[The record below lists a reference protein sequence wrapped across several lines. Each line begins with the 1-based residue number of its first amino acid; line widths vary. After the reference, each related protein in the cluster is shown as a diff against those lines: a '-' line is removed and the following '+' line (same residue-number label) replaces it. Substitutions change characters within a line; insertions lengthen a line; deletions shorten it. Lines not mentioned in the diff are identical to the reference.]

1 MAARVVE
8 ESRTMTSAIRFKP
21 RFWLQAG
28 DQSWYPAPWWANA
41 FPLLD
46 AFADPAQARDEQIAR
61 ARELREIVERGE
73 RVLVSAPGGART
85 VSDAVLAVYA
95 RAGVSHLLTQ
105 H

>member
-1 MAARVVE
+1 MLSTV
-8 ESRTMTSAIRFKP
+8 RFKP

-28 DQSWYPAPWWANA
+28 DESWYPAPWWADA

-46 AFADPAQARDEQIAR
+46 AFEDPARTRAEQIAR
-61 ARELREIVERGE
+61 AHELREIVERGG
-73 RVLVSAPGGART
+73 RVHGTPPGGRR

>member
-1 MAARVVE
+1 
-8 ESRTMTSAIRFKP
+8 MTSAIRFKP

-28 DQSWYPAPWWANA
+28 DASWYPAPWWAET

-46 AFADPAQARDEQIAR
+46 AFADPAHTRAEQIAR
-61 ARELREIVERGE
+61 AHELREIVERGE
-73 RVLVSAPGGART
+73 RVLGTAPGGARV

-95 RAGVSHLLTQ
+95 RAGVSHLLSQ

>member
-1 MAARVVE
+1 
-8 ESRTMTSAIRFKP
+8 MTSAIQFKP

-28 DQSWYPAPWWANA
+28 DSSWYPAPWWADA

-46 AFADPAQARDEQIAR
+46 AFEDPARSRAEQIAR
-61 ARELREIVERGE
+61 AHELRQIVERGE
-73 RVLVSAPGGART
+73 RVLGAAPGVRR